1 MQFTQKIKLW
11 WIQSQSFLRR
21 LANLNEDTDVA
32 ATIDNIQK
40 GIVFKGT
47 NVWILFFAIIIASV
61 GLNVNATAVIIGAML
76 ISPLMGPINGIG
88 LAIGI
93 FDTALLR
100 HSLKNLLVMMLI
112 SLTAS
117 TAYFFIS
124 PLSDAQSELLART
137 SPSIYDVLIA
147 FFGGFA
153 GIIAL
158 SRKEGK
164 LVIASGVAIATALM
178 PPLCTAGFGLATGQ
192 LNYFIGAFYLF
203 FINSFFIALATF
215 IMVRYLQFPEKQYID
230 GHTRRIMKRYITVFA
245 TVVIIPSVFMAWSM
259 IAESR
264 FQSKA
269 MRYVQEI
276 QKEEMF
282 DETEIIKVQR
292 NYTSKKQE
300 ILFSL
305 VGKPLEHRQIERL
318 QNRLPDFG
326 LDKTNLI
333 IKQMSG
339 TVDVDF
345 QANVLSNLLD
355 KKEKTIAEKEAEIEQ
370 LTTELTKIRN
380 SQVDNLQLA
389 RELAVEYSGI
399 KRFSIATH
407 TVYTDITAAT
417 SDTIPTL
424 FIELRNRGNVDT
436 DKLAEWLKVRLNIKR
451 LTVVVME

>member
-1 MQFTQKIKLW
+1 MQLTQRIKLRW
-11 WIQSQSFLRR
+11 RQSQSFLRR

-40 GIVFKGT
+40 GIVFKGI
-47 NVWILFFAIIIASV
+47 NVWLLFFAIIIASV

-100 HSLKNLLVMMLI
+100 SSLKNLLIMMLI

-137 SPSIYDVLIA
+137 SPTIYDVLIA

-153 GIIAL
+153 GIVAL

-215 IMVRYLQFPEKQYID
+215 IMVRYLQFPEKQYVNE
-230 GHTRRIMKRYITVFA
+230 HTRRIMKRYISVFA

-259 IAESR
+259 IAEGR
-264 FQSKA
+264 FQTQA

-300 ILFSL
+300 ILLSL
-305 VGKPLEHRQIERL
+305 VGKQLEQKQIERL

-333 IKQMSG
+333 VKQMSG
-339 TVDVDF
+339 TVGVDF

-355 KKEKTIAEKEAEIEQ
+355 KKEKTIAEKETEIAQ
-370 LTTELTKIRN
+370 LTAELSKIRN

-389 RELAVEYSGI
+389 REMAVEYPGI
-399 KRFSIATH
+399 KRFSVATH
-407 TVYTDITAAT
+407 TVYTDIAAAAT
-417 SDTIPTL
+417 DTVPTL
-424 FIELRNRGNVDT
+424 FIESHKHIDT
-436 DKLAEWLKVRLNIKR
+436 KKLAEWLKVRLNIQQLK
-451 LTVVVME
+451 VVEAK